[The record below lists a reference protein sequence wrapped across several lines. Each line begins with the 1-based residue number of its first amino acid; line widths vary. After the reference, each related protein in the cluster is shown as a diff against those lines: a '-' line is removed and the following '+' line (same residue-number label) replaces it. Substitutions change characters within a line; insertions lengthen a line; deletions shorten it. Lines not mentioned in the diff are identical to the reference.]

1 MMLASA
7 AGPSSASPRERVAVQ
22 RAIAATF
29 LGGFRL
35 VALSAAGL
43 GLASAA
49 ITALTI
55 DAQPEARSSDDPART
70 PPIDLRK
77 RGRAYRS
84 RDGDPERQ
92 VRKLA
97 VRDLT
102 TTVLTLTLTGLVA
115 DSSLA
120 GGSNPGWLR
129 RTASVGAMSAG
140 AAAGAWLLGYS
151 LALVLA
157 LCALVSAGCATAA
170 FVGMAPDG
178 RAG

>member
-1 MMLASA
+1 MFNVQTERRLTDLGLRAELVAEVQAQRMSLASA

-49 ITALTI
+49 IAALTI

-77 RGRAYRS
+77 RGRAYWS
-84 RDGDPERQ
+84 RDGDPERHSTQ
-92 VRKLA
+92 
-97 VRDLT
+97 
-102 TTVLTLTLTGLVA
+102 
-115 DSSLA
+115 A
-120 GGSNPGWLR
+120 GG
-129 RTASVGAMSAG
+129 A
-140 AAAGAWLLGYS
+140 
-151 LALVLA
+151 
-157 LCALVSAGCATAA
+157 
-170 FVGMAPDG
+170 
-178 RAG
+178 